1 MAPGLPWPIVA
12 YIAGV
17 LVLMLAPSTVT
28 ARPRF
33 LYTAFP
39 LLISAAAWFEYE
51 DHRGWWTWTVAA
63 CCAGLVGLT
72 GLYGV
77 LGAIP

>member
-1 MAPGLPWPIVA
+1 
-12 YIAGV
+12 
-17 LVLMLAPSTVT
+17 VT

-51 DHRGWWTWTVAA
+51 DRRGWWTWTVAA

>member
-1 MAPGLPWPIVA
+1 
-12 YIAGV
+12 
-17 LVLMLAPSTVT
+17 VT

-33 LYTAFP
+33 LFTAFP
-39 LLISAAAWFEYE
+39 LFISAAAWWPEHHE
-51 DHRGWWTWTVAA
+51 EGWGLTIAMSAAGIVA
-63 CCAGLVGLT
+63 LT